1 MTKNTEFD
9 YERDFDNVLDSVN
22 DLIEDVMV
30 DIDNES
36 LEYLKNTY
44 GDNRI
49 DEILDKKVDRELWD
63 SMALIDK
70 EDVQNLV
77 HNYNKFAQLLN
88 ELLILDW
95 NRDCLYDIV
104 AVYSYLEEFED
115 NCDLAYMIL

>member
-22 DLIEDVMV
+22 ELIEDVMV

-63 SMALIDK
+63 SMAIIDK

-88 ELLILDW
+88 ELLDLDG

-104 AVYSYLEEFED
+104 GVYNDLEDFED

>member
-9 YERDFDNVLDSVN
+9 YERDFGNVLDSIN

-44 GDNRI
+44 GNYRI
-49 DEILDKKVDRELWD
+49 DEILDKKVDRKLWD

-88 ELLILDW
+88 ELLDLDG

-104 AVYSYLEEFED
+104 GVYNDLEDFED
-115 NCDLAYMIL
+115 NCDLAYERY